1 MKIIRIESF
10 GADFFVSIFF
20 TNEPILIICVIISS
34 V

>member
-20 TNEPILIICVIISS
+20 TNEQL
-34 V
+34 